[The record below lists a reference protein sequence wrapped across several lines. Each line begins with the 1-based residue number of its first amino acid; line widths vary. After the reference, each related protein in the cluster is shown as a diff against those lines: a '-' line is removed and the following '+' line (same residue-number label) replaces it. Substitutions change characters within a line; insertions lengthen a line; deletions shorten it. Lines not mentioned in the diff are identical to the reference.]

1 MRGNSIGRRDVQRQ
15 IISVCLPYLFGILML
30 VLFGGC
36 VGIPVPAEK
45 QARQNAAKITAKFQS
60 QGLPV
65 LSTNA
70 NLSDFLQYAMLNSPR
85 IKTAYFEWLASIER
99 ITRARSLPDPL
110 LTYQMDI
117 ARTVESIM
125 PGLMMEF
132 PGPGKLGLRA
142 EIASKE
148 TDARYYTFETEVLR
162 AAFEVKKA
170 YYQLYFLTDKIRVN
184 RETIDVVSQMEQV
197 ASRQNEVGKST
208 LQDVLRIQMEQD
220 RLNTEIANLED
231 SRAPLVAAFKAA
243 LGLKAGD
250 PAPSLPVKFETTPL
264 DLSASEM
271 LSAVYERN
279 PRLKA
284 MEADVNRAE
293 ASVRLAAKARIPD
306 FAVGLESD
314 LAMAPVMYRPLFAMT
329 LPIWRDKI
337 AAEITEAQAMKGAAE
352 AELSAEQIKLAV
364 ELAEKSFMFREAGRN
379 LILINKV
386 LLPKAR
392 QALEIARGKYLAGQT
407 GYFDLV
413 DAWRTVLGIELE
425 LVEARTRRELA
436 LAELSLLVAVP
447 PAPDTP
453 ILKKKETKSGASHAK

>member
-1 MRGNSIGRRDVQRQ
+1 
-15 IISVCLPYLFGILML
+15 LPYLFGILML

>member
-15 IISVCLPYLFGILML
+15 IISVCLPYLFGILIL

-45 QARQNAAKITAKFQS
+45 QARQDAVEIAAKFQP
-60 QGLPV
+60 QGLLV

-70 NLSDFLQYAMLNSPR
+70 NLSDFLQYAILNSPR
-85 IKTAYFEWLASIER
+85 VKVAYFDWLASIER

-142 EIASKE
+142 EVASKE
-148 TDARYYTFETEVLR
+148 TDTRYYAFETEVLK

-184 RETIDVVSQMEQV
+184 RKTLDVVSQMEQV
-197 ASRQNEVGKST
+197 ASRQNEVGKSS

-231 SRAPLVAAFKAA
+231 SRVPRVAAFKAA

-250 PAPSLPVKFETTPL
+250 PTPPLPVNFETTPL
-264 DLSASEM
+264 NLSVDEM
-271 LSAVYERN
+271 LSAVYDRN

-284 MEADVNRAE
+284 MEADVSRAE
-293 ASVRLAAKARIPD
+293 ASIRLAAKARIPD

-352 AELSAEQIKLAV
+352 AGLSEEQIKLAV

-379 LILINKV
+379 LTLINKV

-392 QALEIARGKYLAGQT
+392 QALEIARGKYITGQT
-407 GYFDLV
+407 GYLDLV

-425 LVEARTRRELA
+425 LVEARTQRELA
-436 LAELSLLVAVP
+436 LAELSLLIAVHP
-447 PAPDTP
+447 TSDAP
-453 ILKKKETKSGASHAK
+453 ILKKKETKSGDSHAK

>member
-1 MRGNSIGRRDVQRQ
+1 MDFQRQ

-45 QARQNAAKITAKFQS
+45 QARQNAAEITDKFQP
-60 QGLPV
+60 QGSTLQLPV

-70 NLSDFLQYAMLNSPR
+70 SMPDFLQYAILNSPR
-85 IKTAYFEWLASIER
+85 VKAAYFEWLASIER

-117 ARTVESIM
+117 AKTVESIM

-142 EIASKE
+142 EVASKE
-148 TDARYYTFETEVLR
+148 TDARYYAFETEVLQ

-184 RETIDVVSQMEQV
+184 RETLDVVSQMEQI
-197 ASRQNEVGKST
+197 ASRQNDVGKST

-231 SRAPLVAAFKAA
+231 SHAPLVTAFKAA

-250 PAPSLPVKFETTPL
+250 PIPPLPVNFETTPL
-264 DLSASEM
+264 DLSVDEM
-271 LSAVYERN
+271 LSALYERN

-284 MEADVNRAE
+284 MEADVSRAE
-293 ASVRLAAKARIPD
+293 ASIRLAAKARIPD

-337 AAEITEAQAMKGAAE
+337 AAEITETQAMKGAAE
-352 AELSAEQIKLAV
+352 AGLSVEQIKLAV

-379 LILINKV
+379 LSLIKKV

-392 QALEIARGKYLAGQT
+392 QALEIARGKYITGQT
-407 GYFDLV
+407 GYLDLV

-425 LVEARTRRELA
+425 LVEARTQRELA
-436 LAELSLLVAVP
+436 LAELSLLIAVQP
-447 PAPDTP
+447 TPNAP
-453 ILKKKETKSGASHAK
+453 ILKKKETKSGDSHAK